1 MGNNIQG
8 LAHIGIP
15 CENLARAVDFY
26 GRLGFAT
33 VAAKNAMNGYNV
45 AMVEKDGC
53 IIELYQSLDDSV
65 FLPGGNGSV
74 DHLALRCT
82 GIKEL
87 YAEACAQG
95 LMVVTDGIESN
106 DLWAPKTC
114 RYFTVLGPNRER
126 VEFCQVE

>member
-1 MGNNIQG
+1 MGNKIQG

-15 CENLARAVDFY
+15 CRDLPKAVEFY

-33 VAAKNAMNGYNV
+33 VAAKTAMNGYNV

-53 IIELYQSLDDSV
+53 IIELYQPLEDSV

-82 GIKEL
+82 GIEEL
-87 YAEACAQG
+87 YDEVQAQG
-95 LMVVTDGIESN
+95 LMVVSSGIESN